1 MAQAL
6 LYFTTKYLQ
15 SIEGY
20 FMSIKFVD
28 LLQQSWNF
36 MRNQQA
42 FSLFAIVTIVVVQ
55 LVFILVSPNSPEL
68 MAESQPQQLQIDASK
83 MVSILL
89 PTILLGVVNLLIN
102 VLIIFNIQSIND
114 GNYRQFF
121 QNAGN
126 ALKHFLPVLL
136 LQFVMVLP
144 LSLGASFAMASPETV
159 IIALPVLVVG
169 FYFFIKLSLVIY
181 AYLLEKP
188 QKSLSE
194 SIKFT
199 LQLSRGKMLPLIL
212 FCVISYLLPGMLSR
226 LFTVFGNDFIG
237 IFITIVLSAV
247 INVFM
252 AIFSFRFYQVYRQM
266 PAVR

>member
-1 MAQAL
+1 
-6 LYFTTKYLQ
+6 
-15 SIEGY
+15 
-20 FMSIKFVD
+20 MSIKFVD

-102 VLIIFNIQSIND
+102 VLMIFNIQSIND

-169 FYFFIKLSLVIY
+169 FYFLS
-181 AYLLEKP
+181 
-188 QKSLSE
+188 
-194 SIKFT
+194 
-199 LQLSRGKMLPLIL
+199 
-212 FCVISYLLPGMLSR
+212 
-226 LFTVFGNDFIG
+226 N
-237 IFITIVLSAV
+237 
-247 INVFM
+247 
-252 AIFSFRFYQVYRQM
+252 YR
-266 PAVR
+266 

>member
-1 MAQAL
+1 
-6 LYFTTKYLQ
+6 
-15 SIEGY
+15 
-20 FMSIKFVD
+20 MSIKFVD

-42 FSLFAIVTIVVVQ
+42 FSLFAIITIVVVQ

-83 MVSILL
+83 MVSLLL

-102 VLIIFNIQSIND
+102 VLMIFNIQSIND

-121 QNAGN
+121 QNSGN

-237 IFITIVLSAV
+237 IFITIVLSAA

>member
-68 MAESQPQQLQIDASK
+68 MVESQPQQLQIDASK

-102 VLIIFNIQSIND
+102 VLMIFN
-114 GNYRQFF
+114 
-121 QNAGN
+121 
-126 ALKHFLPVLL
+126 
-136 LQFVMVLP
+136 
-144 LSLGASFAMASPETV
+144 
-159 IIALPVLVVG
+159 
-169 FYFFIKLSLVIY
+169 
-181 AYLLEKP
+181 
-188 QKSLSE
+188 
-194 SIKFT
+194 
-199 LQLSRGKMLPLIL
+199 
-212 FCVISYLLPGMLSR
+212 
-226 LFTVFGNDFIG
+226 
-237 IFITIVLSAV
+237 
-247 INVFM
+247 
-252 AIFSFRFYQVYRQM
+252 
-266 PAVR
+266 

>member
-1 MAQAL
+1 
-6 LYFTTKYLQ
+6 
-15 SIEGY
+15 
-20 FMSIKFVD
+20 MSIKFPD

-36 MRNQQA
+36 MRNQHA
-42 FSLFAIVTIVVVQ
+42 FSLFAVITIVAVQ
-55 LVFILVSPNSPEL
+55 LAFILLSSNSSEL
-68 MAESQPQQLQIDASK
+68 MSEPQSQPIQIDVAK
-83 MVSILL
+83 MVSVLL
-89 PTILLGVVNLLIN
+89 PTIFLGVVNLFIT
-102 VLIIFNIQSIND
+102 VLMIFNIQSIND

-121 QNAGN
+121 QNAGS

-188 QKSLSE
+188 QKGLSE

-199 LQLSRGKMLPLIL
+199 FQLSRGKMLPLIL

-237 IFITIVLSAV
+237 IVITIVLSAV

-252 AIFSFRFYQVYRQM
+252 VIFSFRFYQVYRHM

>member
-1 MAQAL
+1 MP
-6 LYFTTKYLQ
+6 
-15 SIEGY
+15 
-20 FMSIKFVD
+20 IKFAD
-28 LLQQSWNF
+28 LLQQSGNF
-36 MRNQQA
+36 MRNQPS
-42 FSLFAIVTIVVVQ
+42 FTLFAIATIIVVQ
-55 LVFILVSPNSPEL
+55 LAFILLLPSSPEM
-68 MAESQPQQLQIDASK
+68 MADQQPQQIQLDAAK
-83 MVSILL
+83 MLAVLM
-89 PTILLGVVNLLIN
+89 PTVLLGIANLFIT
-102 VLIIFNIQSIND
+102 VLMILNIQSIND

-121 QNAGN
+121 QHTGS
-126 ALKHFLPVLL
+126 ALKHFLLVLL
-136 LQFVMVLP
+136 LQFIMVLP

-159 IIALPVLVVG
+159 IIALPVLVIG

-212 FCVISYLLPGMLSR
+212 FCVISYLLPGLLSR

-237 IFITIVLSAV
+237 IVITIVLSAV